1 VARRLEELERA
12 LVGVAVAKMSEAV
25 ELRYLDPL
33 SPIDDLRGTAEYR
46 RDAARTLVVR
56 ALQACAAEGIA

>member
-1 VARRLEELERA
+1 
-12 LVGVAVAKMSEAV
+12 
-25 ELRYLDPL
+25 LDPL

-46 RDAARTLVVR
+46 REAARTLVMR